1 VGVHRGG
8 PTGQA
13 RSAQIAA
20 RRDLERWE
28 AALREWAVLALTAVA
43 GTTAL
48 VVALFA

>member
-1 VGVHRGG
+1 MQRGG
-8 PTGQA
+8 STGEA
-13 RSAQIAA
+13 RTAQIAA
-20 RRDLERWE
+20 RRDVERWE